1 MVFQIAMSLIK
12 TLFQLAKLSIITQ
25 KAVSNKVFVP
35 FFYPFFGLRATYRK
49 ISHHFLNLSAL
60 SSPNLATLL

>member
-12 TLFQLAKLSIITQ
+12 TLFQPAKLSIITQ
-25 KAVSNKVFVP
+25 KAVSKEVFVP
-35 FFYPFFGLRATYRK
+35 LFNPFFGLRAPYRK

-60 SSPNLATLL
+60 SSPNFATLL